1 MIKHHVLADDKD
13 DIYGGFE
20 EYNSRLEEENFLND
34 PGFQHAVKATSHG
47 RKPPVLGRNLST
59 AATRAAITTSLGRLQ
74 TGVRL
79 TTAAGSS
86 FTDGSRPMTSVR
98 AAGYSSMGR
107 RMSSALGPGTGQTPP
122 ELAAAPPLETKSED
136 SPEER
141 IRAMEKGV
149 NQLIEESCIAACRGE
164 ITIAF
169 EKAKEAGRKER
180 VLVRQREQLG
190 VADQINLD
198 LTYSVLFNLAN
209 RYTASGM
216 YQEALNTYQ
225 AIVRNKLFAHAGR
238 LKVNIGNIYFAQ
250 KNYSKA
256 IKFYRM
262 GLDQLPNTHKSM
274 RIKIM
279 QNIGITFVKLGQF
292 SEAITSFEHIMQEE
306 PDVKTGF
313 NLILCYFLTGD
324 RNKMKYAFQQLL
336 RVDLHLDDEDRY
348 LSHNDDKQYELIL
361 EVIRNDE
368 LRLFEKKRKAEAEN
382 FIKLAA
388 KLIAPAIESN
398 FNTGYDWCIEQVKM
412 SMYHEIAND
421 LEIDKAVM
429 YLKQRDFHQDGG
441 KSLHTKAIET
451 LKSFERKDAR
461 VASTAA
467 TNLSFLHFLEGDLT
481 QADRYA
487 DQALAADR
495 YNPSALVN
503 KGNVLFKQQN
513 YERARDCYAEA
524 LQDDS
529 SCVEALYNLG
539 LVCKKLERYEEA
551 LEAFFKLHAVLRNS
565 APVVYQIMDIYEK
578 IDDSAQAQEWAM
590 QLHGLVPSDPFL
602 LQRLGDNYEQ
612 EGDKSQA
619 FSYYYDSFKYFP
631 CNFDVIEWL
640 GAYYI
645 ESQFCEKAIAYFE
658 RASLMQPNQTK
669 WLLMIASCH
678 RRSGNYQQALE
689 TYKTMHRQ
697 FPDNIDCLR
706 FLVRLCA
713 DMGLPEAQEYANRLK
728 RAEKMKEAR
737 EQRQLSASSRRG
749 GGTARPNGSRENSAS
764 ASSGGDSREGSAKRD
779 LARMALMR
787 GNIGALPKQPETND
801 ETLHD
806 ADQGS
811 SGSFIYSDPLGPA
824 AERPKTAARSRPVQD
839 EFADEE
845 VDDAL
850 LPD

>member
-1 MIKHHVLADDKD
+1 
-13 DIYGGFE
+13 
-20 EYNSRLEEENFLND
+20 
-34 PGFQHAVKATSHG
+34 
-47 RKPPVLGRNLST
+47 
-59 AATRAAITTSLGRLQ
+59 
-74 TGVRL
+74 
-79 TTAAGSS
+79 
-86 FTDGSRPMTSVR
+86 MTSVR

-107 RMSSALGPGTGQTPP
+107 RMSTALYRGGPDLGDTMD
-122 ELAAAPPLETKSED
+122 AAPPLEVKPED

-141 IRAMEKGV
+141 IKVMEKGV
-149 NQLIEESCIAACRGE
+149 
-164 ITIAF
+164 
-169 EKAKEAGRKER
+169 KR

-209 RYTASGM
+209 RYTACGM

-238 LKVNIGNIYFAQ
+238 LKVNLGNIYFAQ
-250 KNYSKA
+250 KNYTKA

-262 GLDQLPNTHKSM
+262 GLDQLPNTHKLM

-279 QNIGITFVKLGQF
+279 QNIGLTFVKLGQF
-292 SEAITSFEHIMQEE
+292 SDAITSFEHIMQEE
-306 PDVKTGF
+306 PDAKTGF
-313 NLILCYFLTGD
+313 NLILCYFMTGD
-324 RNKMKYAFQQLL
+324 RSKMKYAFQQLL

-348 LSHNDDKQYELIL
+348 LPHNDDKQYDLIL
-361 EVIRNDE
+361 EVIRSDE
-368 LRLFEKKRKAEAEN
+368 LRLFEKRKKADAEN
-382 FIKLAA
+382 FIKMAA
-388 KLIAPAIESN
+388 KLIAPAIEGN

-412 SMYHEIAND
+412 SVYHEIAHD

-429 YLKQRDFHQDGG
+429 YLKQRDFHQEGS

-467 TNLSFLHFLEGDLT
+467 TNLSFLYLEGDLV

-487 DQALAADR
+487 EQALTADR
-495 YNPSALVN
+495 YNPAALVN
-503 KGNVLFKQQN
+503 KGNILFQQQN
-513 YERARDCYAEA
+513 YDRARDCYTEA

-539 LVCKKLERYEEA
+539 LVCKRVERYEEA

-578 IDDSAQAQEWAM
+578 LEDPTQTQEWAM
-590 QLHGLVPSDPFL
+590 QLHGLVPTDPFL
-602 LQRLGDNYEQ
+602 LQRLGDNFEQ

-669 WLLMIASCH
+669 WWLMIASCH

-689 TYKTMHRQ
+689 TYKAMHKR
-697 FPDNIDCLR
+697 FPENIDCLR
-706 FLVRLCA
+706 FLVRLSA
-713 DMGLPEAQEYANRLK
+713 DMGLPEAQEYANRLR
-728 RAEKMKEAR
+728 RAEKIKEAR

-749 GGTARPNGSRENSAS
+749 NSGRKAGSRENSAS
-764 ASSGGDSREGSAKRD
+764 ASSGGDSREGSAKRS
-779 LARMALMR
+779 LGRMALTR
-787 GNIGALPKQPETND
+787 TTKNGLSKQVGSTGELTKDRPPVDNGAVMYN
-801 ETLHD
+801 
-806 ADQGS
+806 
-811 SGSFIYSDPLGPA
+811 DPLGPA
-824 AERPKTAARSRPVQD
+824 VERPRTAARSRPTQD

-845 VDDAL
+845 IDDTM